1 MDFVGVDVKGKERKT
16 LPPIK
21 STGDPAAGFA
31 VLRRFRIGAGMRS
44 SDFVVVC
51 AARVHFRRCQVDSY
65 SLRGTAIFSVPF
77 HFKPEIWIKFFDLLL
92 DSSHS
97 LIIYKGDRE
106 FF

>member
-31 VLRRFRIGAGMRS
+31 VLRCFRIGAGMRS
-44 SDFVVVC
+44 SDFVVV

-65 SLRGTAIFSVPF
+65 SLQGSTIFSVPF
-77 HFKPEIWIKFFDLLL
+77 HFKPEI
-92 DSSHS
+92 
-97 LIIYKGDRE
+97 
-106 FF
+106 